1 LDAKTMRK
9 VVKVGIISREDYRKR
24 TIAIARGEYTPRKS
38 EPKIW
43 FESLRSM
50 AQVLGSKNQELLLII
65 MENNP
70 RSLAELEQLTGRK
83 KANLGRESLY
93 KALAPGSKPR
103 FDTVLKVMRSL
114 GVHLEARVEA
124 GMC

>member
-1 LDAKTMRK
+1 MP
-9 VVKVGIISREDYRKR
+9 
-24 TIAIARGEYTPRKS
+24 RGGYTPRKG

-43 FESLRSM
+43 FESLRSIT
-50 AQVLGSKNQELLLII
+50 QVLGSENQKLLRII
-65 MENNP
+65 MENSP
-70 RSLAELEQLTGRK
+70 HLLAELEQK

-124 GMC
+124 GVC

>member
-1 LDAKTMRK
+1 MRK